1 MLVHRGGQK
10 VKEGTYVGL
19 ATGEWV
25 RIPKQG
31 GILPGESKRSYLS
44 MPVAGV
50 AAPFLGLAYLIF
62 LPLVGF
68 VLGGSLMVRKGW
80 LVVRGA
86 VRRTEE
92 ATPGE
97 LKHRS

>member
-19 ATGEWV
+19 VNGEWV

-31 GILPGESKRSYLS
+31 GVLPGEGKKRYLS
-44 MPVAGV
+44 MPVAGI

-80 LVVRGA
+80 MAVRG
-86 VRRTEE
+86 VGRRTAEP
-92 ATPGE
+92 ARGE
-97 LKHRS
+97 LKQRS